1 VLSAQAARP
10 RQRPVAAVVANVVVL
25 LTGAVMVRWE
35 IGELG
40 AGSAEERLT
49 AWCFLLAGVGAVAGA
64 MGAWMRARW
73 ARAALAL
80 WIAAMAAGFFV
91 FERVD
96 AGLVMALGF
105 VCAPLAGVA
114 WYLDRSVRR
123 EPDAASGPPAVR
135 AAIPAP
141 LLILLALAAP
151 PIVAAAAALGF
162 AAAGGESGMIA
173 LVLLVPAQLAFIVA
187 LARRAAST
195 GVRAAFV
202 AIALISSIISTLVVL
217 LGSAV
222 G

>member
-1 VLSAQAARP
+1 
-10 RQRPVAAVVANVVVL
+10 
-25 LTGAVMVRWE
+25 MVRWE

-49 AWCFLLAGVGAVAGA
+49 AWCFMLAGVGAVAGA

-202 AIALISSIISTLVVL
+202 AIALISSIIATLVVL